1 MSIYDEDFA
10 RVAQSPELSSEE
22 WKCDRPLAR
31 GKTYTW
37 QVSALTAPAGSGTT
51 PAEGGG
57 ASTSPGR
64 GGAAATAPGAITVP
78 AAPAPPARFV
88 VLTRQQA
95 DELART
101 RESHPDMHLVLAMA
115 YARAGVR
122 DAAERE
128 LRALQRDN
136 PDAAIVRTLLA
147 SLR

>member
-1 MSIYDEDFA
+1 MVTVYDEDFA
-10 RVAQSPELSSEE
+10 RVARSPELTSPE
-22 WKCDRPLAR
+22 WTCDRPLAR

-37 QVSALTAPAGSGTT
+37 QVSALTAAGERHVTRLVTVPPRPRRPRGSSCLTPAAGSTSSHARVSRT
-51 PAEGGG
+51 PSA
-57 ASTSPGR
+57 
-64 GGAAATAPGAITVP
+64 
-78 AAPAPPARFV
+78 
-88 VLTRQQA
+88 
-95 DELART
+95 
-101 RESHPDMHLVLAMA
+101 HLVMALA